1 MMTLIFL
8 PQRLQLQNGLSP
20 VDAGVDMLALLLLSA
35 FGSFLAG
42 MLISIFGIGWHVLVA
57 SLFLQIIGLSL
68 MTTLPVTSGPVP
80 SAQFGYQ
87 VILGLGFGLALS
99 SLAMTA
105 RVGMK
110 EQDISQSTTLK
121 KKKKKKKK
129 KSFFQFNIEPAN

>member
-1 MMTLIFL
+1 
-8 PQRLQLQNGLSP
+8 
-20 VDAGVDMLALLLLSA
+20 MLALLLLSA

-42 MLISIFGIGWHVLVA
+42 MLISIFGIDWHVLVA

-80 SAQFGYQ
+80 SVQFGYQ

-110 EQDISQSTTLK
+110 EQDISQSTTLEK
-121 KKKKKKKK
+121 RKV
-129 KSFFQFNIEPAN
+129 FPIQY